1 MDIANV
7 ADLIDIEFLLFKK
20 KNAMIVDVVHGGDV
34 SFCGYC
40 CYCKYRE
47 YCKH

>member
-1 MDIANV
+1 MLQIL
-7 ADLIDIEFLLFKK
+7 LILNFFYFFFV